1 MNRVGFG
8 FDVHRLASGRK
19 LILGGEEIPFAKGLL
34 GHSDADVLIHA
45 IADSLLG
52 AAALGDIG
60 RHFPDT
66 DPKFKD
72 LSSIKILEH
81 VATLIDL
88 EGIEVVNIDSTIV
101 LQTPKISPFVDK
113 MRKNIADALGVGM
126 GQVSIKA
133 TTNEGLGF
141 IGAGEG
147 AVAYAIA
154 SVKSNVSS
162 S

>member
-1 MNRVGFG
+1 MNRIGYG

-34 GHSDADVLIHA
+34 GHSDADVLLHA

-66 DPKFKD
+66 DMKFKD
-72 LSSIKILEH
+72 ISSIKILEH
-81 VATLIDL
+81 VVALIRQ
-88 EGIEVVNIDSTIV
+88 EGMEIVNIDSTIV
-101 LQTPKISPFVDK
+101 LQTPKISLYVDK
-113 MRKNIADALGVGM
+113 MRKNIADALNVKM
-126 GQVSIKA
+126 NQVSIKA

-141 IGAGEG
+141 IGAGDG

-154 SVKSNVSS
+154 LLASNV
-162 S
+162 

>member
-1 MNRVGFG
+1 MNRIGYG

-34 GHSDADVLIHA
+34 GHSDADVLLHA

-66 DPKFKD
+66 DMKFKD
-72 LSSIKILEH
+72 ISSIKILEH
-81 VATLIDL
+81 VVALIRQ
-88 EGIEVVNIDSTIV
+88 EGMEIVNIDSTIV
-101 LQTPKISPFVDK
+101 LQAPKISLYVDT
-113 MRKNIADALGVGM
+113 MRKNIADALNVKM
-126 GQVSIKA
+126 NQVSIKA

-141 IGAGEG
+141 IGAGDG

-154 SVKSNVSS
+154 LLVSNV
-162 S
+162 